1 MTKTTRRRPT
11 RPTPKPKPTVRVSA
25 RSAVAA
31 KDVKLVA
38 RTKPGKD
45 RGGGAGGF
53 AWEIRVDDETAGE
66 VFINRVNEGVHKGQA
81 FIEIYLNRENQGRK
95 IGRVAY
101 RLAAEKSGYDE
112 VHAVMRKSNKAS
124 WRAAEEAGFADAT
137 PPGAKQKAMV
147 WRRE

>member
-1 MTKTTRRRPT
+1 MT
-11 RPTPKPKPTVRVSA
+11 
-25 RSAVAA
+25 A

-95 IGRVAY
+95 IGRIAY

-112 VHAVMRKSNKAS
+112 VHAVMQVEQGFGGAPQKKPDTRMRCRRARYKRPS
-124 WRAAEEAGFADAT
+124 WFGQE
-137 PPGAKQKAMV
+137 
-147 WRRE
+147 